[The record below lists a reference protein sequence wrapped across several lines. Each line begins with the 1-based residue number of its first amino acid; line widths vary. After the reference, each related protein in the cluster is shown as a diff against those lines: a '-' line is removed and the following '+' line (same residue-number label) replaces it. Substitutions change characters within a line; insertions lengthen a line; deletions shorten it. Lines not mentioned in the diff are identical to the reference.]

1 MQNRDRV
8 GKPTGRK
15 TRAGRP
21 IITLEKDIKD
31 NKGKVII
38 PKGSDVSEISLTI
51 KMDKGNFINIPSV
64 HNNKLYSEAKL
75 KKAVKENR
83 LIPTSHHKTEKAAIE
98 AAKKRSRNLK

>member
-21 IITLEKDIKD
+21 IITLEKDIK
-31 NKGKVII
+31 NNRGKVII
-38 PKGSDVSEISLTI
+38 PKGSDVSEISVTI
-51 KMDKGNFINIPSV
+51 EMSKGNFINIPSI

-83 LIPTSHHKTEKAAIE
+83 LIPTSYHKTKKAAIE
-98 AAKKRSRNLK
+98 AAIKRSRNLK

>member
-1 MQNRDRV
+1 MQNRNRV
-8 GKPTGRK
+8 GKPTGKK

-21 IITLEKDIKD
+21 IITLERDIKD
-31 NKGKVII
+31 KRGRTII
-38 PKGSDVSEISLTI
+38 PKGSNVSEISLTI

>member
-1 MQNRDRV
+1 MQNRNRV
-8 GKPTGRK
+8 GKPTGKK

-21 IITLEKDIKD
+21 IITLERDIKD
-31 NKGKVII
+31 KRGRTII